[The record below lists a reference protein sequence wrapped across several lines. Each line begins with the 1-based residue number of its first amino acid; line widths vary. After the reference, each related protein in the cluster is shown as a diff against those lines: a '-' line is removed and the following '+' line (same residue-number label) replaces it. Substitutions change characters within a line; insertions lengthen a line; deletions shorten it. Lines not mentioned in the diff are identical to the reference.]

1 MGLAAE
7 IVGELVGQVVD
18 PEQDLSQREI
28 EVVRLLAEG
37 RSNRAI
43 AEALY
48 LSEATVK
55 THLVRVYRKLSVDNR
70 AAAVHRGLLE
80 LT

>member
-1 MGLAAE
+1 MRH
-7 IVGELVGQVVD
+7 
-18 PEQDLSQREI
+18 REI
-28 EVVRLLAEG
+28 DVVRLLAEG
-37 RSNRAI
+37 CSNRGI

-55 THLVRVYRKLSVDNR
+55 THLVRVYRKLRVDNR
-70 AAAVHRGLLE
+70 AAAVSAAVRRGLLE

>member
-1 MGLAAE
+1 M
-7 IVGELVGQVVD
+7 
-18 PEQDLSQREI
+18 SHREI
-28 EVVRLLAEG
+28 EVVRLL
-37 RSNRAI
+37 

-55 THLVRVYRKLSVDNR
+55 THLVRVYRKLRVDNR
-70 AAAVHRGLLE
+70 AAAVRRGLLE

>member
-1 MGLAAE
+1 M
-7 IVGELVGQVVD
+7 
-18 PEQDLSQREI
+18 SHRET

-55 THLVRVYRKLSVDNR
+55 THLARVHRKLRVDNR
-70 AAAVHRGLLE
+70 AAAVSAAVRRGLLE